1 MKPLTELTVEE
12 ASTEI
17 VQNTD
22 YFRSDSGYFME
33 VNGRRFFPCEDG
45 LVEAEHEIVECG
57 SYQDDYTE
65 IMCLYRAYDDDIF
78 EEEIKK
84 IKLEAER
91 KIEEVK
97 KLITYLKDKQ

>member
-1 MKPLTELTVEE
+1 MKQLTDLNVEE
-12 ASTEI
+12 ASMEI
-17 VQNTD
+17 VRNAS
-22 YFRSDSGYFME
+22 YFNDNSGHFME
-33 VNGRRFFPCEDG
+33 VNGRTFFPCKDG
-45 LVEAEHEIVECG
+45 LVEAEHEIVESG